1 MRSPAPFSLGTLV
14 PLVSIVSIVS
24 IVLLA
29 PMSARAQESWTGIGA
44 IGGTAM
50 YMDTTTIVRTG
61 TLRKVWIRSVDREP
75 RKLVAGSDTISF
87 DAVTGLNEFDCAR
100 ATRTVTSVQYFL
112 HDELVL
118 DISETHGAPEP
129 VRPKSFFG
137 AVYADV
143 CRDRR

>member
-1 MRSPAPFSLGTLV
+1 MHSPGQSTIAALAALLSL
-14 PLVSIVSIVS
+14 
-24 IVLLA
+24 VLLG
-29 PMSARAQESWTGIGA
+29 PRSAGAQDSWTGIGA

-61 TLRKVWIRSVDREP
+61 NLRKVWIRSVDREP

-87 DAVTGLNEFDCAR
+87 DAVSGLNEFDCAR
-100 ATRTVTSVQYFL
+100 ATRTVTSVEYFL

-118 DISETHGAPEP
+118 DIPETHGAAEP

-143 CRDRR
+143 CRDSR